1 MKTVA
6 QIILAAFLVALP
18 VKVLAEEPLAPLT
31 EVNIKY
37 DQLNWQ
43 TYEFFALSNVP
54 GNARLSYEWTVDK
67 KETYTAERLRFFFPR
82 GEHFINVKV
91 MDGYGNVQY
100 DEVKL
105 TIGFWSL
112 KNNRLWWVIY
122 FLAILLILYYWVVKI
137 IYLYNRRKVS
147 RQARYF
153 LDLLDQHGWVERIV
167 AEHVL
172 RTVSPKSPLRLA
184 QSTRRIEASK
194 VKSPKSE

>member
-6 QIILAAFLVALP
+6 KIILAVVLIMLP
-18 VKVLAEEPLAPLT
+18 VGALAEDPASPLT

-54 GNARLSYEWTVDK
+54 QNAGLSYEWTVDK
-67 KETYTAERLRFFFPR
+67 KEIYPAERLRFFFPR
-82 GEHFINVKV
+82 GEHFINLKAV
-91 MDGYGNVQY
+91 DSYGNVQY

-112 KNNRLWWVIY
+112 KNNRLWWAIY
-122 FLAILLILYYWVVKI
+122 LLAILLILYYWVVKI
-137 IYLYNRRKVS
+137 VYLFNRRKIS

-153 LDLLDQHGWVERIV
+153 LDLLDEHGWVERIV
-167 AEHVL
+167 AEHVNL
-172 RTVSPKSPLRLA
+172 AAGQKRGVASQKSR
-184 QSTRRIEASK
+184 
-194 VKSPKSE
+194 VKSLKSE